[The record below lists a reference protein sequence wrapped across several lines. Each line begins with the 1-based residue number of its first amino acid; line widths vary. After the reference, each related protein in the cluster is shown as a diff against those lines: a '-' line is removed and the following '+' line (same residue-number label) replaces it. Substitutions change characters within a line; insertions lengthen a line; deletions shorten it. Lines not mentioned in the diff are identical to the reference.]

1 MDGSVTST
9 AFYMGLV
16 SALSLPLGAI
26 TAIYWKPGDR
36 TAAALVAFGG
46 GALLAALTIDL
57 VAPAFTRGQ
66 YYPLAFGCIVG
77 GLLFFILNEI
87 LNDYGGFLRSASA
100 TIYHLRRKE
109 HQRYK
114 RILSNLSR
122 IDIFR
127 NLPIEDF
134 KRLAYAIHSRRCLQ
148 GELLYQL
155 GDPSDALYIV
165 SSGEVELLDPQRHMR
180 RFELLGRGSAFGR
193 MALLTGMPHA
203 TLAVAIRDSSIW
215 VLPRTELDYLLEG
228 SSELRQAVHRLL
240 RGDEVTVYLQ
250 KRQGMDAAQAGEWA
264 EMAVSHLGRH
274 GRLPPLAGMERQED
288 EFCAA
293 AEHIRRSRLLR
304 DLPAETVKNIASR
317 LLYRK
322 YKRGDMIFQ
331 RGDQADRMYV
341 VANGEV
347 SLIHVGEPTNK
358 HTILHKHDA
367 FGGMAFLTGSRHTSA
382 AVATRKT
389 AVWLLRKQDFVKL
402 LEMDAELEHRIRGYL
417 EDREVADYLEHKQHF
432 DYDRA
437 LRWIRKAIKNMDSG
451 QLIPAAEEMAARL
464 RTIKGAPLAIW
475 LGILL
480 DGIPESLVIGASLIY
495 HDISLA
501 LLAGLFLSNYP
512 EALFSSI
519 GMLQQGFSI
528 SRVIIMW
535 TTLMLI
541 TGVGAALGS
550 LLFVG
555 VNQFSISITEGLA
568 AGAMLTMIA
577 QTMLPEAYFKGGSI
591 IGLATLAGFLAALFF
606 KSL

>member
-1 MDGSVTST
+1 MSGSVTTT

-26 TAIYWKPGDR
+26 TAIYWRPGDR

-46 GALLAALTIDL
+46 GALLAALSIDL
-57 VAPAFTRGQ
+57 VVPAFNRGQ
-66 YYPLAFGCIVG
+66 YYPLAFGCVVG
-77 GLLFFILNEI
+77 GLLFFVLNEI

-100 TIYHLRRKE
+100 TIYHLRHKE
-109 HQRYK
+109 HQRYR
-114 RILSNLSR
+114 RILSNLGR

-127 NLPIEDF
+127 NLPVEDF
-134 KRLAYAIHSRRCLQ
+134 KRLAHAIRSRRCLQ

-165 SSGEVELLDPQRHMR
+165 STGEIELLDPQRNMR
-180 RFELLGRGSAFGR
+180 RFESLGRGNAFGR

-203 TLAVAIRDSSIW
+203 TIAVAARDSSIW
-215 VLPRTELDYLLEG
+215 VLPRTELDYLLEN
-228 SSELRQAVHRLL
+228 SPELRQAVHRLL
-240 RGDEVTVYLQ
+240 RGDEITVYLR
-250 KRQGMDAAQAGEWA
+250 KRQNMDAEQAAQWA
-264 EMAVSHLGRH
+264 ETAVTHLGHH
-274 GRLPPLAGMERQED
+274 GRLPPLAGLERREQ
-288 EFCAA
+288 EFCAV

-304 DLPAETVKNIASR
+304 NLPLETVKNIATL

-322 YKRGDMIFQ
+322 YKRGQTIFQ
-331 RGDQADRMYV
+331 QGDQADRMYV
-341 VANGEV
+341 IAHGEV
-347 SLIHVGEPTNK
+347 SLIHSDEPASK
-358 HTILHKHDA
+358 RTILHKHAA
-367 FGGMAFLTGSRHTSA
+367 FGGMAFLTGARHTAS

-389 AVWLLRKQDFVKL
+389 AVWMLRKQDFMKL
-402 LEMDAELEHRIRGYL
+402 LGMDPELEHRIR
-417 EDREVADYLEHKQHF
+417 DYLEGREVTDYLERKQHF
-432 DYDRA
+432 DYGRA
-437 LRWIRKAIKNMDSG
+437 MRWVRKAIRNMDTG
-451 QLIPAAEEMAARL
+451 QLIPAAEEMSARL
-464 RTIKGAPLAIW
+464 MTIKGAPLAIW

-519 GMLQQGFSI
+519 GMRQQGFSI
-528 SRVIIMW
+528 SRVITMW
-535 TTLMLI
+535 TSLMLI

-555 VNQFSISITEGLA
+555 SDHFSISIIEGLA

-577 QTMLPEAYFKGGSI
+577 QIMLPEAYIKGGSI
-591 IGLATLAGFLAALFF
+591 IGLATLSGFLAALFF